1 VNKLDLKKELKYL
14 YQPSAKEVAQVVV
27 PPMNY
32 LMLDGKGDPNNSRE
46 YADAVET
53 LFSVAYTI
61 KFAVKKS
68 ALAIDYGVMPL
79 EGLWWA
85 DDMNAF
91 ASGDKSNWRW
101 KMMIAQPSFVTQAT
115 VDAAIAEVKRKKNP
129 AAISGLRFESFDEGQ
144 CAQIMHI
151 GPFSAEGPNIERVH
165 HFIEAGGH
173 KRHGKH
179 HEIYLS
185 DIRKADP
192 SKWKTIIRQ
201 PMR

>member
-1 VNKLDLKKELKYL
+1 MNKLDIKKELKYL
-14 YQPSAKEVAQVVV
+14 YQPSAKEVVQVDV
-27 PPMNY
+27 PSMNF
-32 LMLDGKGDPNNSRE
+32 LMLDGKGDPNKSQE
-46 YADAVET
+46 YADAVEA

-68 ALAIDYGVMPL
+68 AMAIDYGVMPL

-91 ASGDKSNWRW
+91 TSGDKSNWQW

-115 VDAAIAEVKRKKNP
+115 VDAAIAEVRKKKNP
-129 AAISGLRFESFDEGQ
+129 AAISGLRLEAFDEGR